1 MANDFIRIDLDTSP
15 SEQSRTLFNALKD
28 LRQGR
33 EELVRVREWMN
44 HSISLSDYTVL
55 ETRFGL
61 PAGTGS
67 DAFLLVDGSLQALDG
82 TSSGYVNDMLGRFG
96 NSAS

>member
-1 MANDFIRIDLDTSP
+1 MANDFIKIDLDTSP

-33 EELVRVREWMN
+33 EELLRVREWMN
-44 HSISLSDYTVL
+44 HSISVSDYTVL

-61 PAGTGS
+61 PTGS
-67 DAFLLVDGSLQALDG
+67 GADAFLLVDGSLQALDG

-96 NSAS
+96 NNST